1 MIDLF
6 AAFGLSA
13 SAGLNA
19 YLPMLIVAVS
29 ARMGLFTLNAP
40 FDIMTNTYVIGALAV
55 MTVIEMLV
63 DKVPAVDTINDVIS
77 TLIRPAAGAVLFA
90 ASTNIVSD
98 VSPVFSMVLGLLA
111 AGSVHAAKTAAR
123 PAVTA
128 TTAGIGNPIVSILE
142 DVLAAFTT
150 LMAMFLP
157 WVVLIIFVTAILII
171 MQARARRRA
180 KLRARYER
188 YDRFDRYRR

>member
-19 YLPMLIVAVS
+19 YLPMLIVAIS

-40 FDIMTNTYVIGALAV
+40 FDIMTNTWVIGVLAV
-55 MTVIEMLV
+55 LTVVEMLV
-63 DKVPAVDTINDVIS
+63 DKIPAVDTVNDVIS

-98 VSPVFSMVLGLLA
+98 VSPVISMVLGLLA
-111 AGSVHAAKTAAR
+111 AGSVHAAKTTVR

-128 TTAGIGNPIVSILE
+128 TTAGMGNPIVSILE
-142 DVLAAFTT
+142 DVFAAFTT
-150 LMAMFLP
+150 LMAVFLP
-157 WVVLIIFVTAILII
+157 WVVLIIFVVAALVIL
-171 MQARARRRA
+171 QWRTRRRARRRA
-180 KLRARYER
+180 R
-188 YDRFDRYRR
+188 YDFYDRRYRR